1 MAADL
6 RTLNQKIDKGL
17 KNKRCLEDSDKLVK
31 SMHKETINKIKE
43 AKTNSSAEITKQEL
57 EKSLDGMANEIKMV
71 KFTLNRQKRTQQKPE
86 TEKIDVI
93 ISSHT
98 DVMKVMPTAQ
108 KTGKK
113 DTETCHYLI
122 CNTLEVD

>member
-6 RTLNQKIDKGL
+6 RTLNQKVMPTT
-17 KNKRCLEDSDKLVK
+17 S
-31 SMHKETINKIKE
+31 
-43 AKTNSSAEITKQEL
+43 
-57 EKSLDGMANEIKMV
+57 
-71 KFTLNRQKRTQQKPE
+71 
-86 TEKIDVI
+86 EKIDVI
-93 ISSHT
+93 ISSHI
-98 DVMKVMPTAQ
+98 DFMKVMPTAQ

>member
-1 MAADL
+1 
-6 RTLNQKIDKGL
+6 
-17 KNKRCLEDSDKLVK
+17 
-31 SMHKETINKIKE
+31 
-43 AKTNSSAEITKQEL
+43 
-57 EKSLDGMANEIKMV
+57 MANEIKMV

-93 ISSHT
+93 ISSHI
-98 DVMKVMPTAQ
+98 DFMKVMPTAQ
-108 KTGKK
+108 KTEKK